1 MTTRLFDP
9 CRDHSFSRARREKGS
24 TKQLQLTGLLF
35 EAQRGPCTACHAN
48 EITLERSL
56 TNLLLRT
63 WKHASMG
70 QGWWGEMAPSPSSVI
85 ILHQL
90 QHSSIP
96 PSYIQTIHLI
106 ENCTYLHN
114 VLIGPINYNNNG
126 TAAATETPAAAA
138 DDQRPTARTY
148 TCFPFHSTQPNR
160 PNPCFM
166 PSVQILRCSS
176 T

>member
-1 MTTRLFDP
+1 MTSVP
-9 CRDHSFSRARREKGS
+9 
-24 TKQLQLTGLLF
+24 
-35 EAQRGPCTACHAN
+35 
-48 EITLERSL
+48 
-56 TNLLLRT
+56 
-63 WKHASMG
+63 
-70 QGWWGEMAPSPSSVI
+70 APVL

-114 VLIGPINYNNNG
+114 FPIELINYNNNNNG

-138 DDQRPTARTY
+138 DGQQQRQRRTARTY
-148 TCFPFHSTQPNR
+148 TYFPFHSSPPNR

-166 PSVQILRCSS
+166 PSIQILRCSS